1 VQITALKRPE
11 IETSPGLESLKAL
24 VVDDEAG
31 IRESLESYLYHLG
44 VSSVVTAQNGKVAL
58 EALEHEVFDY
68 LFVDLMMPEMSGM
81 EVLKNLKGNKRPTSI
96 IIMTGYPSMEKVI
109 EAMRKGASD
118 FLIKP
123 FRLQDLKISMERIHH
138 LHDLTKKNWLLNKQ
152 LEQKRQV
159 EKLNHELQKK
169 IREKTVLYDII
180 DSLSKINRSDN
191 LYGYLVSKALD
202 SCEASKGCF
211 LLYDQEHSALIS
223 LAQKGI
229 EKIFPGF
236 KVALESDSEEKIY
249 IPKDFIEIFS
259 PVMLSQGV
267 SVHKAFCSP
276 GIISMPFR
284 IREELFGLLLIGDK
298 LKNKVFTE
306 EDQFLLTFLAE
317 RTAQNIENLALY
329 GSLKENLFATLGA
342 LVSAIE
348 VRDPYTREH
357 SQRVTQLALDIA
369 KALGRPYEDCRKI
382 ESSGPLHDIGKI
394 GIDDHVLKKPTRL
407 TEKEFMKIKMHPLIG
422 VSIVSPL
429 NMDNEELAIIRN
441 HHERW
446 DGKGY
451 PDGLRGEEIPKLA
464 RILSVADAFDAM
476 NSDRAYRKAL
486 PFEYCLEELAKNRG
500 TQFDAEV
507 VDAALDIFRP

>member
-1 VQITALKRPE
+1 MQITALQKPE
-11 IETSPGLESLKAL
+11 IEIRPGLYSLKAL
-24 VVDDEAG
+24 VVDDERS
-31 IRESLESYLYHLG
+31 IRESLEAYLYHLG
-44 VSSVVTAQNGKVAL
+44 ISNVVTAGNGKVAL
-58 EALEHEVFDY
+58 EVLDHQRFDY
-68 LFVDLMMPEMSGM
+68 LFMDLMMPEMSGM
-81 EVLKNLKGNKRPTSI
+81 ELLKNLNGKKRPTSI
-96 IIMTGYPSMEKVI
+96 VVMTGYPSMEKVI
-109 EAMRKGASD
+109 EAMRNGASD

-123 FRLQDLKISMERIHH
+123 FRLQDLKISMERIHRF
-138 LHDLTKKNWLLNKQ
+138 HDLTKKNWLLNRQ
-152 LEQKRQV
+152 LEQKHQV
-159 EKLNHELQKK
+159 EKLNRELQKK
-169 IREKTVLYDII
+169 IREKTLLYDII
-180 DSLSKINRSDN
+180 DTLSKINRSDN
-191 LYGYLVSKALD
+191 LFGYLVTKALH
-202 SCEASKGCF
+202 SCEASRGCF
-211 LLYDQEHSALIS
+211 FLYDQEHPALIS
-223 LAQKGI
+223 LAQEGI

-236 KVALESDSEEKIY
+236 QVALESDPQGKTY
-249 IPKDFIEIFS
+249 IPMDFMENFS
-259 PVMLSQGV
+259 PLMLSQRV
-267 SVHKAFCSP
+267 PVYEVFRSP
-276 GIISMPFR
+276 GIVSMPFR

-298 LKNKVFTE
+298 LKNKSFSE
-306 EDQFLLTFLAE
+306 EDQFLLSFLAE

-329 GSLKENLFATLGA
+329 DSLKENLFATLGA

-348 VRDPYTREH
+348 ARDPYTREH

-369 KALGRPYEDCRKI
+369 KALGRPYEDCRRL

-407 TEKEFMKIKMHPLIG
+407 TEEEFMKIKAHPLIG

-429 NMDNEELAIIRN
+429 NLDNEELAVIRN

-451 PDGLRGEEIPKLA
+451 PDGLTGEKIPQLA

-507 VDAALDIFRP
+507 VDAALHILRQ